1 MLLLEL
7 IPVSVKD
14 VKLLQ
19 KLSVQTFIETF
30 GAQNTE
36 ADMQE
41 YLNNQ
46 MSTSQLKKEL
56 EHAHSNFYFAYYKDR
71 LAGYL
76 KLNFE
81 SAQRETVV
89 TGTAFEV
96 ERIYLLKDFQRQGL
110 GKVLFKKAVA
120 LGKEKGY
127 QKLWL
132 GVWEHNTPAL
142 AFYKRLGLTVFDK
155 HTFVLGSDSQADLM
169 LGLDL

>member
-1 MLLLEL
+1 MSLLEL
-7 IPVSVKD
+7 IPVSIDD

-19 KLSVQTFIETF
+19 KLSIQTFIETF

-81 SAQRETVV
+81 SAQRETVG

-96 ERIYLLKDFQRQGL
+96 ERIYLLNDFQRQGL
-110 GKVLFKKAVA
+110 GKVLFEKAVA

-127 QKLWL
+127 RKLWL
-132 GVWEHNTPAL
+132 GVWEHNSLAL
-142 AFYKRLGLTVFDK
+142 AFYKKLGLTVFDK
-155 HTFVLGSDSQADLM
+155 HTFVLGSDSQTDLM
-169 LGLDL
+169 LELDL

>member
-1 MLLLEL
+1 MSLLEL
-7 IPVSVKD
+7 IPVSIDD

-81 SAQRETVV
+81 SAQRETVG

-96 ERIYLLKDFQRQGL
+96 ERIYLFKDFQRQGL
-110 GKVLFKKAVA
+110 GKVLFEKAVA

-127 QKLWL
+127 RKLWL
-132 GVWEHNTPAL
+132 GVWEHNSPAL
-142 AFYKRLGLTVFDK
+142 AFYKKLGLTVFDK
-155 HTFVLGSDSQADLM
+155 HTFVLGSDSQTDLM
-169 LGLDL
+169 LELNL

>member
-1 MLLLEL
+1 MSLLEL
-7 IPVSVKD
+7 IPVSIDD

-19 KLSVQTFIETF
+19 KLSIQTFIETF

-56 EHAHSNFYFAYYKDR
+56 EHAHSNFYFAYHKDR

-81 SAQRETVV
+81 SAQRETVG

-96 ERIYLLKDFQRQGL
+96 ERIYLLNDFQRQGL
-110 GKVLFKKAVA
+110 GKVLFEKAVA
-120 LGKEKGY
+120 LGKEKGCR
-127 QKLWL
+127 KLWL
-132 GVWEHNTPAL
+132 GVWEHNSLAL
-142 AFYKRLGLTVFDK
+142 AFYKKLGLTVFDK
-155 HTFVLGSDSQADLM
+155 HTFVLGSDSQTDLM
-169 LGLDL
+169 LELDL

>member
-1 MLLLEL
+1 MSLLEL
-7 IPVSVKD
+7 IPVSIDD

-19 KLSVQTFIETF
+19 KLSIQTFIETF

-56 EHAHSNFYFAYYKDR
+56 EHAHSNFYFAYHKDR

-81 SAQRETVV
+81 SAQRETVG

-110 GKVLFKKAVA
+110 GKVLFEKAVA

-127 QKLWL
+127 RKLWL
-132 GVWEHNTPAL
+132 GVWEHNSLAL
-142 AFYKRLGLTVFDK
+142 AFYKKLGLTVFDK
-155 HTFVLGSDSQADLM
+155 HTFVLGSDSQTDLM
-169 LGLDL
+169 LELDL

>member
-1 MLLLEL
+1 MSLLEL
-7 IPVSVKD
+7 IPVSIDD

-81 SAQRETVV
+81 SAQRETVG

-96 ERIYLLKDFQRQGL
+96 ERIYLFKDFQRQGL
-110 GKVLFKKAVA
+110 GKVLFEKAVA

-127 QKLWL
+127 RKLWL
-132 GVWEHNTPAL
+132 GVWEHNSPAL
-142 AFYKRLGLTVFDK
+142 AFYKKLGLTVFDK
-155 HTFVLGSDSQADLM
+155 HTFVLGSDSQTDLM
-169 LGLDL
+169 LELDL

>member
-1 MLLLEL
+1 MSLLEL
-7 IPVSVKD
+7 IPISIDD

-19 KLSVQTFIETF
+19 KLSVQTFVETF

-81 SAQRETVV
+81 SAQRETVG

-142 AFYKRLGLTVFDK
+142 VFYKKLGLTVFDK
-155 HTFVLGSDSQADLM
+155 HTFVLGSDSQTDLM
-169 LGLDL
+169 LELDI

>member
-1 MLLLEL
+1 MSLLEL
-7 IPVSVKD
+7 IPVSIDD

-81 SAQRETVV
+81 SAQRETVG

-96 ERIYLLKDFQRQGL
+96 ERIYLFKDFQRQGL
-110 GKVLFKKAVA
+110 GKVLFEKAVA

-127 QKLWL
+127 RKLWL

-142 AFYKRLGLTVFDK
+142 VFYKKLGLTVFDK
-155 HTFVLGSDSQADLM
+155 HTFVLGSDSQTDLM
-169 LGLDL
+169 LELDL

>member
-1 MLLLEL
+1 MSLLEL

-56 EHAHSNFYFAYYKDR
+56 EQAHSNFYFAYYKDR

-81 SAQRETVV
+81 SAQRETVG

-110 GKVLFKKAVA
+110 GKVLFEKAVA

-127 QKLWL
+127 RKLWL

-142 AFYKRLGLTVFDK
+142 AFYKKLGLTVFDK
-155 HTFVLGSDSQADLM
+155 HAFVLGSDSQTDLM
-169 LGLDL
+169 LELNL

>member
-1 MLLLEL
+1 MSLLEL
-7 IPVSVKD
+7 IPVSVKEL
-14 VKLLQ
+14 KLLK
-19 KLSVQTFIETF
+19 KLSVQTFVETF

-56 EHAHSNFYFAYYKDR
+56 EHVHSNFYFAYYKDR

-81 SAQRETVV
+81 SAQRETVG

-110 GKVLFKKAVA
+110 GKVLFKKAIA

-127 QKLWL
+127 RKLWL
-132 GVWEHNTPAL
+132 GVWEHNTSAL
-142 AFYKRLGLTVFDK
+142 AFYKKLGLTVFDK
-155 HTFVLGSDSQADLM
+155 HTFVLGSDSQTDLM
-169 LGLDL
+169 LKLDL

>member
-1 MLLLEL
+1 MSLLEL
-7 IPVSVKD
+7 IPVSIDD

-81 SAQRETVV
+81 SAQRETVG

-96 ERIYLLKDFQRQGL
+96 ERI
-110 GKVLFKKAVA
+110 
-120 LGKEKGY
+120 
-127 QKLWL
+127 
-132 GVWEHNTPAL
+132 
-142 AFYKRLGLTVFDK
+142 
-155 HTFVLGSDSQADLM
+155 
-169 LGLDL
+169 

>member
-1 MLLLEL
+1 MSLLEL
-7 IPVSVKD
+7 IPVSIDD

-30 GAQNTE
+30 GAQNSE

-81 SAQRETVV
+81 SAQRETVG

-96 ERIYLLKDFQRQGL
+96 ERIYLLNDFQRQGL
-110 GKVLFKKAVA
+110 GKVLFEKAVA

-127 QKLWL
+127 RKLWL

-142 AFYKRLGLTVFDK
+142 AFYKKLGLTVFDK
-155 HTFVLGSDSQADLM
+155 HTFVLGSDSQTDLM
-169 LGLDL
+169 LELDL

>member
-1 MLLLEL
+1 MSLLEL
-7 IPVSVKD
+7 IPVSIDD

-81 SAQRETVV
+81 SAQRETVG

-96 ERIYLLKDFQRQGL
+96 ERIYLLNDFQRQGL
-110 GKVLFKKAVA
+110 GKVLFEKAVA

-142 AFYKRLGLTVFDK
+142 AFYKKLGLTVFDK
-155 HTFVLGSDSQADLM
+155 HTFVLGSDSQTDLM
-169 LGLDL
+169 LELDL

>member
-1 MLLLEL
+1 MSLLEL
-7 IPVSVKD
+7 IPVSIDD
-14 VKLLQ
+14 VKLLR
-19 KLSVQTFIETF
+19 KLSVQTFLETF

-81 SAQRETVV
+81 SAQRETVG

-96 ERIYLLKDFQRQGL
+96 ERIYLLNDFQRQGL
-110 GKVLFKKAVA
+110 GKVLFEKAVA

-127 QKLWL
+127 RKLWL

-142 AFYKRLGLTVFDK
+142 AFYKKLGLTVFDK
-155 HTFVLGSDSQADLM
+155 HTFVLGSDSQTDLM
-169 LGLDL
+169 LELDL

>member
-1 MLLLEL
+1 MSLLEL
-7 IPVSVKD
+7 IPVSIDD

-19 KLSVQTFIETF
+19 KLSIQTFIETF

-56 EHAHSNFYFAYYKDR
+56 EHDHSNFYFAYYKDR

-81 SAQRETVV
+81 SAQRETVG

-96 ERIYLLKDFQRQGL
+96 ERIYLLNDFQRQGL
-110 GKVLFKKAVA
+110 GKLLFEKAVA

-127 QKLWL
+127 RKLWL
-132 GVWEHNTPAL
+132 GVWEHNSLAL
-142 AFYKRLGLTVFDK
+142 AFYKKLGLTVFDK
-155 HTFVLGSDSQADLM
+155 HTFVLGSDSQTDLM
-169 LGLDL
+169 LELDL

>member
-1 MLLLEL
+1 MSLLEL
-7 IPVSVKD
+7 IPVSIDD

-19 KLSVQTFIETF
+19 KLSIQTFIETF

-56 EHAHSNFYFAYYKDR
+56 EHAHSNFYFAYHKDR

-81 SAQRETVV
+81 SAQREKVG

-96 ERIYLLKDFQRQGL
+96 ERIYLLNDFQRQGL
-110 GKVLFKKAVA
+110 GKVLFEKAVA

-127 QKLWL
+127 RKLWL
-132 GVWEHNTPAL
+132 GVWEHNSLAL
-142 AFYKRLGLTVFDK
+142 AFYKKLGLTVFDK
-155 HTFVLGSDSQADLM
+155 HTFVLGSDSQTDLM
-169 LGLDL
+169 LELDL

>member
-1 MLLLEL
+1 MSLLEL
-7 IPVSVKD
+7 IPVSIDD
-14 VKLLQ
+14 VKLLR
-19 KLSVQTFIETF
+19 KLSVQTFLETF

-56 EHAHSNFYFAYYKDR
+56 KHAHSNFYFAYYKDR

-81 SAQRETVV
+81 SAQRETVG

-110 GKVLFKKAVA
+110 GKVLFEKAVA

-127 QKLWL
+127 RKLWL

-142 AFYKRLGLTVFDK
+142 AFYKKLGLTVFDK
-155 HTFVLGSDSQADLM
+155 HTFVLGSDSQTDLM
-169 LGLDL
+169 LELDL

>member
-1 MLLLEL
+1 MSLLEL
-7 IPVSVKD
+7 IPVSIDD

-30 GAQNTE
+30 GAQNSE

-81 SAQRETVV
+81 SAQRETVR

-110 GKVLFKKAVA
+110 GKVLFEKAVA

-127 QKLWL
+127 RKLWL

-142 AFYKRLGLTVFDK
+142 AFYKKLGLTVFDK
-155 HTFVLGSDSQADLM
+155 HTFVLGSDSQTDLM
-169 LGLDL
+169 LELDL

>member
-1 MLLLEL
+1 MSLLEL
-7 IPVSVKD
+7 IPVSIDD

-36 ADMQE
+36 ADMQA

-81 SAQRETVV
+81 SAQRETVG

-96 ERIYLLKDFQRQGL
+96 ERIYLLNDFQRQGL
-110 GKVLFKKAVA
+110 GKVLFKKAIA

-127 QKLWL
+127 RKLWL
-132 GVWEHNTPAL
+132 GVWEHNTSAL
-142 AFYKRLGLTVFDK
+142 AFYKKLGLTVFDK
-155 HTFVLGSDSQADLM
+155 HTFVLGNDSQTDLM
-169 LGLDL
+169 LELDL

>member
-1 MLLLEL
+1 MSLLEL
-7 IPVSVKD
+7 IPVSIDD
-14 VKLLQ
+14 VKLLR
-19 KLSVQTFIETF
+19 KLSVQTFLETF

-110 GKVLFKKAVA
+110 GKVLFEKAVA

-127 QKLWL
+127 RKLWL

-142 AFYKRLGLTVFDK
+142 AFYKKLGLTVFDK
-155 HTFVLGSDSQADLM
+155 HTFVLGSDSQTDLM
-169 LGLDL
+169 LELDL

>member
-1 MLLLEL
+1 MSLLEL
-7 IPVSVKD
+7 IPVSIDD
-14 VKLLQ
+14 VKLLR
-19 KLSVQTFIETF
+19 KLSVQTFLETF

-56 EHAHSNFYFAYYKDR
+56 QHAHSNFYFAYYKDR

-81 SAQRETVV
+81 SAQRETVG

-96 ERIYLLKDFQRQGL
+96 ERIYLLNDFQRQGL
-110 GKVLFKKAVA
+110 GKVLFEKAVA

-127 QKLWL
+127 RKLWL

-142 AFYKRLGLTVFDK
+142 AFYKKLGLTVFDK
-155 HTFVLGSDSQADLM
+155 HTFVLGSDSQTDLM
-169 LGLDL
+169 LELDL

>member
-1 MLLLEL
+1 MSLLEL
-7 IPVSVKD
+7 IPVPVKD

-56 EHAHSNFYFAYYKDR
+56 ERTHSNFYFAYYKDR

-81 SAQRETVV
+81 SAQRETVG

-96 ERIYLLKDFQRQGL
+96 ERIYLLNDFQRQGL

-127 QKLWL
+127 RKLWL

-142 AFYKRLGLTVFDK
+142 AFYKKLGLTVFDK
-155 HTFVLGSDSQADLM
+155 HTFVLGSDSQTDLM
-169 LGLDL
+169 LELDL

>member
-1 MLLLEL
+1 MSLLEL
-7 IPVSVKD
+7 IPVSIDD

-19 KLSVQTFIETF
+19 KLSIQTFIETF

-81 SAQRETVV
+81 SAQRETVG

-96 ERIYLLKDFQRQGL
+96 ERIYLLNDFQRQGL
-110 GKVLFKKAVA
+110 GKVLFEKAVA
-120 LGKEKGY
+120 LGKEKGCR
-127 QKLWL
+127 KLWL
-132 GVWEHNTPAL
+132 GVWEHNSLAL
-142 AFYKRLGLTVFDK
+142 AFYKKLGLTVFDK
-155 HTFVLGSDSQADLM
+155 PPFLLGRDSQTDLM
-169 LGLDL
+169 LELDL

>member
-1 MLLLEL
+1 MSLLEL
-7 IPVSVKD
+7 IPVSIDD

-19 KLSVQTFIETF
+19 KLSIQTFIETF

-56 EHAHSNFYFAYYKDR
+56 EHAHSNFYFAYHKDR

-81 SAQRETVV
+81 SAQRETVG

-96 ERIYLLKDFQRQGL
+96 ERIYLLNDFQRQGL
-110 GKVLFKKAVA
+110 GKVLFEKAVA

-127 QKLWL
+127 RKLWL
-132 GVWEHNTPAL
+132 GVWEHNSLAL
-142 AFYKRLGLTVFDK
+142 AFYKKLGLTVFDK
-155 HTFVLGSDSQADLM
+155 HTFVLGSDSQTDLM
-169 LGLDL
+169 LELDL

>member
-1 MLLLEL
+1 MSLLEL
-7 IPVSVKD
+7 IPVSIDD

-19 KLSVQTFIETF
+19 KLSIQTFIETF

-81 SAQRETVV
+81 SAQRETVG

-96 ERIYLLKDFQRQGL
+96 ERIYLLNNFQRQGL
-110 GKVLFKKAVA
+110 GKVLFEKAVA
-120 LGKEKGY
+120 LGKEKGCR
-127 QKLWL
+127 KLWL
-132 GVWEHNTPAL
+132 GVWEHNSLAL
-142 AFYKRLGLTVFDK
+142 AFYKKLGLTVFDK
-155 HTFVLGSDSQADLM
+155 HTFVLGSDSQTDLM
-169 LGLDL
+169 LELDL

>member
-1 MLLLEL
+1 MSLLEL
-7 IPVSVKD
+7 IPVSIDD

-81 SAQRETVV
+81 SAQRETVG

-96 ERIYLLKDFQRQGL
+96 ERIYLFKDFQRQGL
-110 GKVLFKKAVA
+110 GKVLFEKAVA

-127 QKLWL
+127 RKLWL
-132 GVWEHNTPAL
+132 GVWEHNSPAL
-142 AFYKRLGLTVFDK
+142 AFYKKLGLTVFDK
-155 HTFVLGSDSQADLM
+155 HTFLLGSDSQTDLM
-169 LGLDL
+169 LELDL